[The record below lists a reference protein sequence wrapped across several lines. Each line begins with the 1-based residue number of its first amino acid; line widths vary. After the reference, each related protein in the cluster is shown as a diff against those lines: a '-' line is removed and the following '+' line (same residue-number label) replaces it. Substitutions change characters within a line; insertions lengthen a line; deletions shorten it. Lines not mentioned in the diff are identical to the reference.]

1 MRLRRISLT
10 SSQKQRHL
18 SVGNGLLRQVIE
30 NDQGV
35 LAVVTEVFT
44 HGGTRERSQVL
55 QRSGVRGG
63 GGDDDRVL
71 HGVVL
76 FQGLDQLGDG
86 GSLLTDGDVD
96 TVQLLGLVG
105 TVVESLLVQDGVEGD
120 GGLTGLSVT
129 DDQFS
134 LTSTDGNHG
143 VDRLQTS
150 QHGLVDGSSGQD
162 TGSLGL
168 GSSSLRSL
176 DRTLAVNGL
185 TQGVNDSA
193 EQFHTDGNVDNGTG
207 SRGSCT

>member
-1 MRLRRISLT
+1 VILLT
-10 SSQKQRHL
+10 SSQKQGHL

-30 NDQGV
+30 DDQGV

-55 QRSGVRGG
+55 QRSSVGG
-63 GGDDDRVL
+63 GGGNDDGVL

-86 GSLLTDGDVD
+86 GSLLSDGDVD

-105 TVVESLLVQDGVEGD
+105 SVVESLLVQDGVESD
-120 GGLTGLSVT
+120 GGLTGLSVS

-143 VDRLQTS
+143 VNGLQTS
-150 QHGLVDGSSGQD
+150 QHGLVDGSSGQNS
-162 TGSLGL
+162 GSLGL
-168 GSSSLRSL
+168 GSSTLGGV
-176 DRTLAVNGL
+176 DRALAVNGL
-185 TQGVNDSA
+185 TQSVDNST

-207 SRGSCT
+207 SEERADE